1 MIGDFII
8 WGLQGLAVYLVVFF
22 VIAWTWKG
30 VMGE

>member
-1 MIGDFII
+1 MIGDYIV
-8 WGLQGLAVYLVVFF
+8 WGLQGFAVCFIVYY